1 MARIHPET
9 TLEYIESFDRGKT
22 VVSSRRGS
30 VTIAVNPDDGVPKG
44 MVWLPIHHP
53 AVNALTLPVVDPESD
68 EPNLKQCAVDVRAPQ
83 PSNPLVHEG
92 QPPRGRRARTD
103 GRLMA
108 CRRRLAG
115 LGERRPARPQY
126 TPWLFM
132 RKRIMPD
139 ERKRRAK
146 LSREQHT
153 NEYKNDSY
161 WNNIEL

>member
-92 QPPRGRRARTD
+92 QPTVDGEPAPTD
-103 GRLMA
+103 
-108 CRRRLAG
+108 
-115 LGERRPARPQY
+115 
-126 TPWLFM
+126 
-132 RKRIMPD
+132 D
-139 ERKRRAK
+139 
-146 LSREQHT
+146 
-153 NEYKNDSY
+153 
-161 WNNIEL
+161 

>member
-68 EPNLKQCAVDVRAPQ
+68 EPNLKQCAVDVRRRSRRTRWSTRASPPWTASPHRRTTDGLPP
-83 PSNPLVHEG
+83 PS
-92 QPPRGRRARTD
+92 RGTRRATT
-103 GRLMA
+103 GSTAVYSMVIHA
-108 CRRRLAG
+108 KKNYAG
-115 LGERRPARPQY
+115 
-126 TPWLFM
+126 
-132 RKRIMPD
+132 
-139 ERKRRAK
+139 
-146 LSREQHT
+146 
-153 NEYKNDSY
+153 
-161 WNNIEL
+161 